1 MLKKQH
7 SGKLEISMTD
17 ENRRP
22 GRPEG
27 SKKLLE
33 PQTKKLI
40 ALTDEEWAFLER
52 LGKGQI
58 TRGAREAIKIAKSI
72 DCN

>member
-1 MLKKQH
+1 
-7 SGKLEISMTD
+7 MTE
-17 ENRRP
+17 ENRKP

-40 ALTDEEWAFLER
+40 ALTDEEWAVLEKQ
-52 LGKGQI
+52 GKGQI
-58 TRGAREAIKIAKSI
+58 TRGAREAIKIAKSL
-72 DCN
+72 DDN